1 MVVFRSYEFLSGAQ
15 GAITNRC
22 FYFERFIFV
31 VYLESG
37 VDMMFWLMGKK
48 TSLF

>member
-1 MVVFRSYEFLSGAQ
+1 MVVFRTHEFLPTLGV
-15 GAITNRC
+15 ITGRC
-22 FYFERFIFV
+22 FYSERFIFV